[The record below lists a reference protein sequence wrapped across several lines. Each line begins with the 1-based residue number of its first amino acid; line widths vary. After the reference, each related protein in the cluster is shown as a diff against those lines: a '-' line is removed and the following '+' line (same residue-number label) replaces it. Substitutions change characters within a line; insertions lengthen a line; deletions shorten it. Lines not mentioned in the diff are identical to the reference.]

1 MGRSKVL
8 LPWGERTVIET
19 IVNRLLAARLS
30 EIIIVTGHRADDVER
45 LFAGLPVKV
54 VQNPNYAAGEM
65 LSSVQTG
72 IRALG
77 DSVNASL
84 IVMGDQPLLDPRVIG
99 RVLAA
104 YAEGKGTIIA
114 PTYRGERGHPVLMDR
129 RFWPELLAL
138 DHGAP
143 RDVIR
148 RYPEQLALIDVDTD
162 SILSDIDTPEQYQ
175 QARRQAGLR

>member
-1 MGRSKVL
+1 
-8 LPWGERTVIET
+8 
-19 IVNRLLAARLS
+19 
-30 EIIIVTGHRADDVER
+30 
-45 LFAGLPVKV
+45 
-54 VQNPNYAAGEM
+54 
-65 LSSVQTG
+65 
-72 IRALG
+72 
-77 DSVNASL
+77 
-84 IVMGDQPLLDPRVIG
+84 MGDQPLLDPRVIG